1 MKKSMKASSYGK
13 WFEMKRYAAALP
25 LVLLTACATQQPSGV
40 ATAPP
45 TTGKTQPASQPPSR
59 PIKAPTTPQQT
70 ELRALVTQQDRLYAV
85 AAPLLVNNAVL
96 CRNNARNLLGFT
108 AKTKYSYSSE
118 FVEAAQATLGLTDQL
133 QVTGVLAGSGAAQAG
148 VKPGDLLTT
157 IQGKPVPQGPNA
169 EREAALMLGPL
180 VSRRTTIDLG
190 LTRNGQDVSLNVP
203 LTRACAFGIELGN
216 TDNVNS
222 YADGRRVLV
231 TSGMLKFAQTDDEL
245 AYVIAREMAHN
256 SLMHVVKQRMTAT
269 MSGIIDN
276 LIRLR
281 PDTGSLSG
289 SAGVKPYTQQLDVAA
304 DKLALYMVA
313 RAGYN
318 VDNAAAFWQR
328 LATQYP
334 GSVPNGHTAI
344 HPATAARTAII
355 QKTISDI
362 DAKQAGGTP
371 LIP

>member
-1 MKKSMKASSYGK
+1 MKATNYSK
-13 WFEMKRYAAALP
+13 WFDMKRYALVLP
-25 LVLLTACATQQPSGV
+25 LIVLAGCATTQEPTGG
-40 ATAPP
+40 ATATPG
-45 TTGKTQPASQPPSR
+45 THKTQPATSQPM
-59 PIKAPTTPQQT
+59 KAPTNPQQT

-85 AAPLLVNNAVL
+85 AAPLLVNNAEL

-108 AKTKYSYSSE
+108 AKTKYSYSPE
-118 FVEAAQATLGLTDQL
+118 FVDAAQASLGLTDQL

-148 VKPGDLLTT
+148 VKPGDLLAT
-157 IQGKPVPQGPNA
+157 IQDKPVPQGHNA
-169 EREAALMLGPL
+169 ERQAALMLGPL
-180 VSRRTTIDLG
+180 VSRHTSINLG
-190 LTRNGQDVSLNVP
+190 LTRNGQDVNLNVP

-222 YADGRRVLV
+222 YADGRRVLI

-276 LIRLR
+276 LIRLH
-281 PDTGSLSG
+281 PDTSSLSG
-289 SAGVKPYTQQLDVAA
+289 SAGVKPYTQQFDVAA

-313 RAGYN
+313 RAGYK

-334 GSVPNGHTAI
+334 SSVPNGYTAI
-344 HPATAARTAII
+344 HPDTSARMAVI
-355 QKTISDI
+355 QRTITDI
-362 DAKQAGGTP
+362 DARQAVGTP
-371 LIP
+371 LTP

>member
-1 MKKSMKASSYGK
+1 MKVANYTK
-13 WFEMKRYAAALP
+13 WFDLKRCALALP
-25 LVLLTACATQQPSGV
+25 LVLLAACATTQEPNGA
-40 ATAPP
+40 AT
-45 TTGKTQPASQPPSR
+45 T
-59 PIKAPTTPQQT
+59 APTTRKMQAPVSQQMKAPANPQQA
-70 ELRALVTQQDRLYAV
+70 ELRALVTQQNRLDAV
-85 AAPLLVNNAVL
+85 AAPLLVNNAEL

-118 FVEAAQATLGLTDQL
+118 FIEAAQASLGMTDQL

-148 VKPGDLLTT
+148 VKPGDLLAT
-157 IQGKPVPQGPNA
+157 IQSKPAPQGPNA
-169 EREAALMLGPL
+169 ERQAALMLVPL
-180 VSRRTTIDLG
+180 VSRHATIDLG
-190 LTRNGQDVSLNVP
+190 MTRNGQVVNLSVP

-216 TDNVNS
+216 TDNVIS
-222 YADGRRVLV
+222 YADGRRVLI
-231 TSGMLKFAQTDDEL
+231 TSGMLKFTQNDDEL

-281 PDTGSLSG
+281 PDTSSLSG

-313 RAGYN
+313 RAGYK

-334 GSVPNGHTAI
+334 SSVPNGYTAI
-344 HPATAARTAII
+344 HPDTSARMAMI
-355 QKTISDI
+355 QRTITDI
-362 DAKQAGGTP
+362 DAKQAVGTTLTP
-371 LIP
+371 